1 MNRTHL
7 EHTIIALVIQLA
19 LWPVLGPWGAGATAC
34 AVFLGREIAQHE
46 YKLALARGWVWGQ
59 RKPVAWHEGL
69 WHGWSRD
76 SILDVLTPI
85 VVCTAVA
92 SLPFLAGVWI

>member
-34 AVFLGREIAQHE
+34 ALFLGREIAQHE
-46 YKLALARGWVWGQ
+46 YKLALARGWEWGQ

-69 WHGWSRD
+69 TSGWSKD
-76 SILDVLTPI
+76 SLFDTG
-85 VVCTAVA
+85 
-92 SLPFLAGVWI
+92 LPALACGLAALIGGFWL